1 MEYMADQ
8 RTHIFISYAVE
19 DVVFAT
25 WLSRKLASLGYA
37 VWFDRLRMLGGEP
50 WPQTI
55 DEAIKNKTFRVL
67 GLLSKHSIAKSNPV
81 KERTM
86 ALEVG
91 KRHGIPDFLV
101 TLRLDETMLDWQ
113 TVDISYISFN
123 PSWAQGLRQLL
134 DKLRSIDA
142 PRILTDGGERAALTF
157 PRGDDLILRA
167 TEKLVTNVL
176 PVEGVP
182 SALQGY
188 EQTRNLGTTEVA
200 ELSGAWTHHRT
211 ASGDLLA
218 LFPPPPS
225 VRDIIRTPQRV
236 DWLSTERSSG
246 FDPRAVAAILVIET
260 IRKSLRRAGFHAH
273 PTQTDIVYLPDNFS
287 SDGKLRFVGHTGRLT
302 WLKIRGKATFIQAGH
317 PRETNYHHY
326 AIQMRL
332 ARGIDRS
339 IWLQVRP
346 TLFFF
351 EDNGN
356 PITDKRVGPRRRRL
370 TKSWWNNKWL
380 NRLLAAEILFAK
392 LPVAAHEPL
401 SIAGGFRR
409 LESNIGVDEAA
420 LDVIGDDSDEPDSPA
435 DIPILLDPDDAQEDG
450 AASE

>member
-1 MEYMADQ
+1 MTDQ

-37 VWFDRLRMLGGEP
+37 VWFDKLRMLGGEP

-91 KRHGIPDFLV
+91 KRNDIPDFLI
-101 TLRLDETMLDWQ
+101 TLRLDETFLDWQ

-123 PSWAQGLRQLL
+123 QSWAQGFQQLL
-134 DKLRSIDA
+134 DKLRYIDA
-142 PRILTDGGERAALTF
+142 PRILSDGAERAALTF
-157 PRGDDLILRA
+157 RRGEDLILRA
-167 TEKLVTNVL
+167 TEELVTNVL
-176 PVEGVP
+176 RVEGVP
-182 SALQGY
+182 NVLQGY
-188 EQTRNLGTTEVA
+188 EQTRNLGTTEIA
-200 ELSGAWTHHRT
+200 ELSEAWTHHRT

-218 LFPPPPS
+218 LFPPPPG
-225 VRDIIRTPQRV
+225 VRDIIRTPQRI

-260 IRKSLRRAGFHAH
+260 IRKRLRRAGLRTH
-273 PTQTDIVYLPDNFS
+273 PTQTDIVYLPHDFS
-287 SDGKLRFVGHTGRLT
+287 SDGKLRFVGHKGKMT
-302 WLKIRGKATFIQAGH
+302 WLKIRGTATFIQAGH

-326 AIQMRL
+326 AIQLRL

-351 EDNGN
+351 DEIGS

-370 TKSWWNNKWL
+370 TKTWWNNKWL
-380 NRLLAAEILFAK
+380 NRLLAAETLFAK
-392 LPVAAHEPL
+392 LPLATDEPL
-401 SIAGGFRR
+401 SIERGFRR
-409 LESNIGVDEAA
+409 LESNVAIDEAA
-420 LDVIGDDSDEPDSPA
+420 LDVISDECDEADSLIDTPM
-435 DIPILLDPDDAQEDG
+435 LLDPVDSQEDG
-450 AASE
+450 ATSE